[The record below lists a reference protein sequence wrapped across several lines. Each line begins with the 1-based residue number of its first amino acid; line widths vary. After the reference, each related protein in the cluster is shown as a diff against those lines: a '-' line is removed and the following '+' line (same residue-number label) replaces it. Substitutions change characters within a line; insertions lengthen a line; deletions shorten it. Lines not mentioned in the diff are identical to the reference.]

1 MAKVT
6 QIDAIADEVL
16 QTLSERLEDAR
27 EGKIDGFIMLSV
39 YKKSGAIIPDLK
51 GEFSPD
57 PDDLAALLGHL
68 DMMGK
73 DLYRIA
79 TTDDEE
85 YE

>member
-1 MAKVT
+1 MGDIT

-16 QTLSERLEDAR
+16 QTLTERLEDAR
-27 EGKIDGFIMLSV
+27 AGKIDGFIMVSV
-39 YKKSGAIIPDLK
+39 YKKSGAILPDLK
-51 GEFSPD
+51 GEFSPE

-68 DMMGK
+68 DMLGK

-79 TTDDEE
+79 TEDD